1 LERLLAAAEAHGR
14 LGSAIEILTLLA
26 LARQGHKET
35 ERALAALTQALAL
48 AEPEGY
54 VRTFVDKGRPV
65 GDLLRQVTA
74 PAVAPS
80 YLSKLLAAFGSPASA
95 AQSLVEPLSER
106 ELEVLRWIAA
116 GLSNREI
123 AAELVITEGTAKW
136 HVNNIL
142 SKLQVNRRTEAVA
155 RARELGL
162 L

>member
-1 LERLLAAAEAHGR
+1 L
-14 LGSAIEILTLLA
+14 
-26 LARQGHKET
+26 
-35 ERALAALTQALAL
+35 ALAALTQALTL

-65 GDLLRQVTA
+65 ADLLRRVTA
-74 PAVAPS
+74 PVVAPR
-80 YLSKLLAAFGSPASA
+80 YLGSLLAAFGAPAPA
-95 AQSLVEPLSER
+95 VQPLVDPLSER
-106 ELEVLRWIAA
+106 EIDVLRQIAA

-123 AAELVITEGTAKW
+123 AAHLFITEGTAKW

-142 SKLQVNRRTEAVA
+142 SKLQVKRRTEAVA